1 MDESQWTW
9 PPTTLG
15 ELTELL
21 ALVVVLAALCLRVL
35 PATRRWAPRGH
46 GGVAPTARTGR
57 RARPPQPRVL
67 VSPLPLG

>member
-21 ALVVVLAALCLRVL
+21 ALAVVLAALCLRVL

-57 RARPPQPRVL
+57 APAGRSFGFSSHP
-67 VSPLPLG
+67 SH

>member
-21 ALVVVLAALCLRVL
+21 ALAVVLTALCLRVL

-57 RARPPQPRVL
+57 APAGRSFGFSSHP
-67 VSPLPLG
+67 SH

>member
-1 MDESQWTW
+1 MDESPWTW

-21 ALVVVLAALCLRVL
+21 ALVVVVAALCLRVL

-46 GGVAPTARTGR
+46 GGVAPTARAGR
-57 RARPPQPRVL
+57 ASARHGLRMSSHP
-67 VSPLPLG
+67 SH